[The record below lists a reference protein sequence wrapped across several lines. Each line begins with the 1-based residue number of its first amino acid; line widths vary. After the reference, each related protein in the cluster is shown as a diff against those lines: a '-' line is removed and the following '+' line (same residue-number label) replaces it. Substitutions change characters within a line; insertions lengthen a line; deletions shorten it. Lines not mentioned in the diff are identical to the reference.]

1 MKKPYE
7 TYNPFAPTEKMKYPF
22 RFGKAKKPSEKRIK
36 KWGGKHMTE
45 YNVMFSYMTIP
56 LRIPCGPSLFKFLH
70 YVIWK
75 FFMPQYFQKIHLR
88 HSPVK
93 HVDHLLDEKVPYRE
107 DMISCYMDFIN
118 VWIRPLSMLMHRFN
132 TFQGAK
138 LSCEWFRYLNLT
150 YGEAYRMYSY
160 SMSTT
165 YRPKPQT
172 KKIKALYAGDPHYMC
187 VPSLHISI
195 VCLCFSFYRMLFERE
210 DFTQEEKEMWNRE
223 LFERAVEIGETV
235 LYIKQHSVNCIPA
248 ALYMITRIVPEL
260 FTPDNA
266 IEFISA
272 LFRNKTDISETDR
285 KKIQAHILF
294 TYERFLLEGAIEED
308 WRDPIIRWMQNYQSH
323 TPFYADKEYM
333 DTGSGEEKADA

>member
-7 TYNPFAPTEKMKYPF
+7 TYNTFAPTEKMKYPF

-56 LRIPCGPSLFKFLH
+56 FRFPSSFTLFKFLH
-70 YVIWK
+70 YVVWK
-75 FFMPQYFQKIHLR
+75 FFMPQYFKKIHLR
-88 HSPVK
+88 HTPVK
-93 HVDHLLDEKVPYRE
+93 HVDHQLDEKVPYRE
-107 DMISCYMDFIN
+107 DLISCYMDFIN
-118 VWIRPLSMLMHRFN
+118 VWVRPLSMMMHRFN

-138 LSCEWFRYLNLT
+138 LSYEWFKYLCLT
-150 YGEAYRMYSY
+150 YSEAYSMYSY
-160 SMSTT
+160 SMTTT
-165 YRPKPQT
+165 YRPKPET
-172 KKIKALYAGDPHYMC
+172 KKVKALYAGDPHYMC
-187 VPSLHISI
+187 VPSLHIAI
-195 VCLCFSFYRMLFERE
+195 VCLCFSFYRMLFKRE
-210 DFTQEEKEMWNRE
+210 EFTPEETEMWNKE
-223 LFERAVEIGETV
+223 LFERAVDIGETV

-260 FTPDNA
+260 FTPETA

-272 LFRNKTDISETDR
+272 LFKNKTDISETDR

-308 WRDPIIRWMQNYQSH
+308 WRDPIIRWLGSYQSH
-323 TPFYADKEYM
+323 VPFYADVESKE
-333 DTGSGEEKADA
+333 TKSGEE